1 MKIVDIEYL
10 AMNEIWGD
18 IMTVSKF
25 KPKVRYELFTIVVSM
40 IVDRLKPFKIRK
52 PFAKFHER
60 LENED
65 GATINIS
72 KFNNFCDEYEMV
84 VTNRIYSVNEDVEID
99 DKGDKW
105 VVYIFPKISKR
116 TRKDVF
122 NVVANEFLGYHS
134 KNIHFGTSGSPLDF
148 DEFIQHFTEDE
159 WDELCDA
166 LGRGSDDIQKK
177 VTYEIIDMNQMCN
190 LLDGMGQRDDV
201 YNQCKQIVIS

>member
-1 MKIVDIEYL
+1 MV
-10 AMNEIWGD
+10 
-18 IMTVSKF
+18 VSKF
-25 KPKVRYELFTIVVSM
+25 KLKFRYELFTIVVNM

-52 PFAKFHER
+52 PFAEFSER

-65 GATINIS
+65 GATINVS
-72 KFNNFCDEYEMV
+72 KFNQFCDEYEMV
-84 VTNRIYSVNEDVEID
+84 VKNRIHSVNEDVEID

-105 VVYIFPKISKR
+105 MVYIFPKISKR

-122 NVVANEFLGYHS
+122 NVVANEFLGYQS
-134 KNIHFGTSGSPLDF
+134 KNIHFGTSDSQLEF

-159 WDELCDA
+159 WDELYDA